1 MLIKGHFKHMT
12 RLLALLF
19 VVSAVQS
26 PLFAQ
31 GVIEFNITFPSAPP
45 PPGVGFP
52 SGSARLSGTSF
63 TAWVFLGT
71 SRADYGRI
79 YEMAADTSLTSV
91 FEFGSTIV
99 DVFPPIPGI
108 PGSGGTVWSYYD
120 TWAVTQPQALSLLA
134 GRWYM
139 EVGYGTE
146 THFAQITPVPE
157 PTSALLFGSGVA
169 LVVASRRRWLQK

>member
-1 MLIKGHFKHMT
+1 MT

-19 VVSAVQS
+19 VVCAVQL

-31 GVIEFNITFPSAPP
+31 GVIEFSITFPGAPS

-52 SGSARLSGTSF
+52 SGSARLSGSSF

-79 YEMAADTSLTSV
+79 YEMLDDSSLTPV

-108 PGSGGTVWSYYD
+108 PGSGGTVWSYYE
-120 TWAVTQPQALSLLA
+120 TWDLALPQAQSLL
-134 GRWYM
+134 GGHWYM
-139 EVGYGTE
+139 EVAFGPE

-157 PTSALLFGSGVA
+157 PTSAALFVSGIAFIAVCC
-169 LVVASRRRWLQK
+169 RRRLQR